1 MTIIL
6 QSTLRK
12 EYLFIDFFRI
22 DPTKTYNF
30 NAPTLVTPASH
41 KIVAK
46 MRYSMSK
53 DTAFNGETMF
63 APWRSQNPLR
73 ITGSVSHY
81 SHHTRQNEEL
91 LVKVSGSSPLFTFH
105 VISTRFSKHEMYRL
119 QGFHSIRT
127 KRLKKQKKKRTLW
140 I

>member
-1 MTIIL
+1 
-6 QSTLRK
+6 
-12 EYLFIDFFRI
+12 
-22 DPTKTYNF
+22 
-30 NAPTLVTPASH
+30 
-41 KIVAK
+41 
-46 MRYSMSK
+46 MSK

-73 ITGSVSHY
+73 ITGSASHY

-91 LVKVSGSSPLFTFH
+91 LVKVSGSPPLVTLH
-105 VISTRFSKHEMYRL
+105 VISTRFSKYETDRL

-140 I
+140 ILVPDHTEPTSFYSVSNILACRCFSVESQKTSDLVSNSMSV